1 MKSDKNKTKDE
12 LIRELTTLKKQ
23 FEASASSFE
32 KECRERGRTEK
43 ELRLAQVIID
53 NSPVVLFRRVAGD
66 KPRLVYVSDNIRQMG
81 YTAEEFLEETIHFKD
96 VVHPDD
102 FERVGEEIKHYMEED
117 VEEYTQFY
125 RIVTK
130 DELIRELTA
139 LKTQFKEHT
148 SSFEKECI
156 LHDRAEEELRLAQV
170 IIDNSPV
177 VLFRRVAGDKPR
189 LVYVSD
195 NIRQMGYTAE
205 EFLEDKIHFKDVV
218 HPDDFER
225 VGEEIKQYMEE
236 DAEEYTQLYRIMTKE
251 GQIRWVED
259 QTSVVRDDQGNKIF
273 NQGLLVDITR
283 RKLAEEQVRKSEEK
297 FRRIVETAGE
307 GFILMAEDLKITDA
321 NDAYCK
327 MLGYSRAEI
336 LGKTPLDL
344 ASDEFR
350 QFMLANREEILA
362 TEYREFEGT
371 VVAKDGRHVPIL
383 VHGNTLRGDQGE
395 VIGNMAF
402 ITDMTEHKKALAL
415 AGEVQKSLLP
425 QSKPDVHG
433 LDVAGRNVSC
443 DEIGGDYFDFLWRR
457 EKPDGPFS
465 VVVGDITGHGVDSAL
480 LMTSARAFLRMRAS
494 QPGTISE
501 IVTAMNNH
509 LSRDVLETGRF
520 MTLFYL
526 TVDPQKDRIDWVRAG
541 HDPAILYD
549 PQQDNFVELK
559 GSGMALGV
567 NDAIQYTENR
577 REGLTNGQIIA
588 IGTDGI
594 WESFNKKGKMFGKKR
609 FKDIIRQN
617 AAAGAD
623 DILNAVYNEINQF
636 IEGQKTEDDITLV
649 IVKVNKP

>member
-1 MKSDKNKTKDE
+1 MKSDKSKTKDE

-23 FEASASSFE
+23 FEKRTSSFE
-32 KECRERGRTEK
+32 KECLERSRTEE

-53 NSPVVLFRRVAGD
+53 NSPVILFRRMAGD
-66 KPRLVYVSDNIRQMG
+66 NPRLVYVSDNIRQMG
-81 YTAEEFLEETIHFKD
+81 YTAEELLEDKIHFKK

-102 FERVGEEIKHYMEED
+102 FERVGEEIRQYTQED

-125 RIVTK
+125 RILTK
-130 DELIRELTA
+130 D
-139 LKTQFKEHT
+139 
-148 SSFEKECI
+148 
-156 LHDRAEEELRLAQV
+156 
-170 IIDNSPV
+170 
-177 VLFRRVAGDKPR
+177 
-189 LVYVSD
+189 
-195 NIRQMGYTAE
+195 
-205 EFLEDKIHFKDVV
+205 
-218 HPDDFER
+218 
-225 VGEEIKQYMEE
+225 
-236 DAEEYTQLYRIMTKE
+236 

-259 QTSVVRDDQGNKIF
+259 QTSVVRDAEGNKIF

-283 RKLAEEQVRKSEEK
+283 RKLAEEEVRKSEEK

-307 GFILMAEDLKITDA
+307 GFILMDEDLKIIEV
-321 NDAYCK
+321 NEAYCR
-327 MLGYSRAEI
+327 MLAYSREEI

-383 VHGNTLRGDQGE
+383 VHGNNLRGDQGE

-402 ITDMTEHKKALAL
+402 VTDMTEHKKALAL

-433 LDVAGRNVSC
+433 LDIAGRNVSC

-457 EKPDGPFS
+457 EKPDGPFT
-465 VVVGDITGHGVDSAL
+465 VAVGDITGHGVDSAL

-494 QPGTISE
+494 QPGTMSE
-501 IVTAMNNH
+501 IITAMNRH
-509 LSRDVLETGRF
+509 LTRDVLETGRF

-526 TVDPQKDRIDWVRAG
+526 TVDLQKDHLDWVRAG

-549 PQQDNFVELK
+549 PQKDAFEELK
-559 GSGMALGV
+559 GSGVALGV
-567 NDAIQYTENR
+567 NDAFEYTENNR
-577 REGLTNGQIIA
+577 KGLTNGQIIA

-594 WESFNKKGKMFGKKR
+594 WEAFNKKGTMFGKKR

-617 AAAGAD
+617 AEAGAD

-636 IEGQKTEDDITLV
+636 IEGRKTEDDITLV
-649 IVKVNKP
+649 IIKLNKP